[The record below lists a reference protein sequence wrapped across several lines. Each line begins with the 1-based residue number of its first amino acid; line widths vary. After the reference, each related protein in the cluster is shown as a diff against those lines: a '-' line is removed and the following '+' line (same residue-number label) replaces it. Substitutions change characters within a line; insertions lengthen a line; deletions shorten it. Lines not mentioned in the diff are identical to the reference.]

1 MKLVKVENKDN
12 GSTRYASSRNELKE
26 LLGISEQSISRIVK
40 GISQG
45 QITTTKNYIV
55 RIVEIDESSIKEVIE

>member
-26 LLGISEQSISRIVK
+26 LLGISEQSISRVAK
-40 GISQG
+40 GISKG
-45 QITTTKNYIV
+45 QIITTKNYIV
-55 RIVEIDESSIKEVIE
+55 RIVEIDESSIKEIVV